1 MLIAEEIKNIFRN
14 SLLIYNINH
23 HQLAEA
29 SSDRVIWR
37 QTIPPLLS
45 TIIEPNVFYRR
56 GRIALLLLTQTLKIH
71 SAVPAV
77 TGNICHKSVRNNLVI
92 FVI

>member
-1 MLIAEEIKNIFRN
+1 MLIAEEFKDLLKN

-37 QTIPPLLS
+37 QTIPPLIS
-45 TIIEPNVFYRR
+45 TIIEPNVLYRR
-56 GRIALLLLTQTLKIH
+56 ERIALQLLTQTLKIH

-77 TGNICHKSVRNNLVI
+77 TGNICHKSVMNNLVI
-92 FVI
+92 FV